1 VKYIYW
7 AFILGILVN
16 PISLLTNTYLSYDLS
31 FIVTLG
37 VLALILKGLSI
48 LDKNQKNFQ
57 LSKTFS
63 YILIGVALV
72 NGLMIFVESTSLSG
86 GAMMIVMGS
95 GIIAI
100 LNEYQIIK
108 GIQSTASVL
117 TNPKETVSLLKSWK
131 INLISSIVLVV
142 SVIISAFAIGFSYA
156 LSIGVESMVDV
167 NAMFYDPEFLLE
179 SLRPMAPILI
189 VLLVILAAA
198 IMVSMITRI
207 LWYVTLYHIQKD
219 HQQVLKIQASPS
231 VVE

>member
-1 VKYIYW
+1 
-7 AFILGILVN
+7 
-16 PISLLTNTYLSYDLS
+16 
-31 FIVTLG
+31 
-37 VLALILKGLSI
+37 
-48 LDKNQKNFQ
+48 
-57 LSKTFS
+57 
-63 YILIGVALV
+63 
-72 NGLMIFVESTSLSG
+72 
-86 GAMMIVMGS
+86 
-95 GIIAI
+95 
-100 LNEYQIIK
+100 
-108 GIQSTASVL
+108 
-117 TNPKETVSLLKSWK
+117 
-131 INLISSIVLVV
+131 LVV

>member
-72 NGLMIFVESTSLSG
+72 NGLMMFVESTSLSG
-86 GAMMIVMGS
+86 GAMMIVMG
-95 GIIAI
+95 
-100 LNEYQIIK
+100 
-108 GIQSTASVL
+108 
-117 TNPKETVSLLKSWK
+117 
-131 INLISSIVLVV
+131 
-142 SVIISAFAIGFSYA
+142 
-156 LSIGVESMVDV
+156 
-167 NAMFYDPEFLLE
+167 
-179 SLRPMAPILI
+179 
-189 VLLVILAAA
+189 
-198 IMVSMITRI
+198 
-207 LWYVTLYHIQKD
+207 
-219 HQQVLKIQASPS
+219 
-231 VVE
+231 